1 MGFAK
6 TGTHDNDILELVLLT
21 FKKKLYEKSMIY
33 STIFLSLHIKKN
45 VCRVLRIGFWRKH
58 DFCVKPFN

>member
-21 FKKKLYEKSMIY
+21 FKKKLYEKFMIY

-45 VCRVLRIGFWRKH
+45 VCRVCHGFRIFRKLTKK
-58 DFCVKPFN
+58 V